1 MALATASSGGSLAVQ
16 LPLPACTWWFVA
28 SGFKVGRVTEQRRG
42 SVLAPAAPVEHGAL
56 GTLKLDFSLMAQ
68 SRVAAD
74 SDLKPDLTTPTKATR
89 VTRLEFAQPEVAAH
103 DLRRMCE

>member
-1 MALATASSGGSLAVQ
+1 MQLA
-16 LPLPACTWWFVA
+16 LPACTWWFVA
-28 SGFKVGRVTEQRRG
+28 SGFKVARVTEQRRG

-56 GTLKLDFSLMAQ
+56 GTLKLDFSLTAQ